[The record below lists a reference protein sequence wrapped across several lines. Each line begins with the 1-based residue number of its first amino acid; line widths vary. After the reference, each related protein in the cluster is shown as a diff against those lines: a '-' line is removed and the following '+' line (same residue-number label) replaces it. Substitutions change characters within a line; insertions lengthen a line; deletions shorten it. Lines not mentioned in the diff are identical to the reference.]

1 MGSPAKT
8 FDKEPCN
15 DEMKSTNQ
23 FAPFANTFHKVANGG
38 MNFKNYSEIQI
49 GHNQNLE
56 ETYKKKFW
64 DRKRACEL
72 KFGSYHKG
80 SKLEQAHYNQTQV
93 SIERP

>member
-1 MGSPAKT
+1 MFKSMKDTFMGSPAKT

-49 GHNQNLE
+49 GHN
-56 ETYKKKFW
+56 
-64 DRKRACEL
+64 
-72 KFGSYHKG
+72 
-80 SKLEQAHYNQTQV
+80 
-93 SIERP
+93 